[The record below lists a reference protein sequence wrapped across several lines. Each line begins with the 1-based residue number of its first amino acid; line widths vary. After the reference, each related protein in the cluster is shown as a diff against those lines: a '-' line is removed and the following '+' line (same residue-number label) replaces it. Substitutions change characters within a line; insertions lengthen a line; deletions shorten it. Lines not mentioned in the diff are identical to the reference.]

1 MNQSFPANDKTRRQ
15 KEIILCCVYI
25 NIILFYCPFWKRHFS
40 QSACLKKGIIIFI
53 CGIKR
58 IYTYANSLK
67 PELLKNFKSIFF
79 GGRGGGGWVILVV
92 AYVGRKNTDHYEG
105 KKKQS
110 EQVKER
116 SRLRNY
122 C

>member
-1 MNQSFPANDKTRRQ
+1 MFIS
-15 KEIILCCVYI
+15 
-25 NIILFYCPFWKRHFS
+25 ILFYFIAPFGKDIFLKALAS
-40 QSACLKKGIIIFI
+40 KKGIIIFI

-58 IYTYANSLK
+58 SYTYANSLK
-67 PELLKNFKSIFF
+67 PELLKNFKSFFF
-79 GGRGGGGWVILVV
+79 GGGGGGVILVV

>member
-1 MNQSFPANDKTRRQ
+1 MFIS
-15 KEIILCCVYI
+15 
-25 NIILFYCPFWKRHFS
+25 ILFHFIAPFGKDIFLK
-40 QSACLKKGIIIFI
+40 ALALKKGIIIFI

-79 GGRGGGGWVILVV
+79 GGRGGVILVV

>member
-1 MNQSFPANDKTRRQ
+1 MFIS
-15 KEIILCCVYI
+15 
-25 NIILFYCPFWKRHFS
+25 ILFYFIAPFGKDIFLK
-40 QSACLKKGIIIFI
+40 ALALKKGIIIFI

-58 IYTYANSLK
+58 VYTYANSLK
-67 PELLKNFKSIFF
+67 PELLKNFKSFFF
-79 GGRGGGGWVILVV
+79 GGGGGILVV

>member
-1 MNQSFPANDKTRRQ
+1 MFIS
-15 KEIILCCVYI
+15 
-25 NIILFYCPFWKRHFS
+25 ILFYFIAPFGKDIFLK
-40 QSACLKKGIIIFI
+40 ALALKKGIIIFI

-58 IYTYANSLK
+58 IYTYASSLK
-67 PELLKNFKSIFF
+67 LELLKNFKSFFF
-79 GGRGGGGWVILVV
+79 GGGAGVILVV
-92 AYVGRKNTDHYEG
+92 AYVGRKKTGQYEG

-116 SRLRNY
+116 SRLRND

>member
-15 KEIILCCVYI
+15 KEISYVVFIS
-25 NIILFYCPFWKRHFS
+25 ILFYFIAPFGKDIFLK
-40 QSACLKKGIIIFI
+40 ALALKKGIIIFI

-67 PELLKNFKSIFF
+67 PELLKKFKSFFF
-79 GGRGGGGWVILVV
+79 GGEGGWVILVV

>member
-1 MNQSFPANDKTRRQ
+1 MFIS
-15 KEIILCCVYI
+15 
-25 NIILFYCPFWKRHFS
+25 ILFYVIAPFGKDIFLK
-40 QSACLKKGIIIFI
+40 ALALKKGIIIFI
-53 CGIKR
+53 CGMR
-58 IYTYANSLK
+58 MRTCANSLT
-67 PELLKNFKSIFF
+67 PELLKNFKSFF
-79 GGRGGGGWVILVV
+79 FWGGGGLILVV

>member
-1 MNQSFPANDKTRRQ
+1 MFIS
-15 KEIILCCVYI
+15 
-25 NIILFYCPFWKRHFS
+25 ILFYFIAPFGKDIFLK
-40 QSACLKKGIIIFI
+40 ALALKKGIIIFI

-67 PELLKNFKSIFF
+67 PELLKNFRSFFF
-79 GGRGGGGWVILVV
+79 GERGGGGGWVILVV

>member
-1 MNQSFPANDKTRRQ
+1 MFIS
-15 KEIILCCVYI
+15 
-25 NIILFYCPFWKRHFS
+25 ILFYFIAPFGKDIFLK
-40 QSACLKKGIIIFI
+40 ALALKKGIIIFI

-58 IYTYANSLK
+58 VYTYANSLK
-67 PELLKNFKSIFF
+67 PELLKNFKSFF
-79 GGRGGGGWVILVV
+79 FFWGGGVILVV
-92 AYVGRKNTDHYEG
+92 AYVGRKNTDYYEG

>member
-1 MNQSFPANDKTRRQ
+1 MFIS
-15 KEIILCCVYI
+15 
-25 NIILFYCPFWKRHFS
+25 ILFYFIAPFGKDIFLK
-40 QSACLKKGIIIFI
+40 ALALKKGIIIFI

-58 IYTYANSLK
+58 VYTYASSLK
-67 PELLKNFKSIFF
+67 LELLKNFKSVFF
-79 GGRGGGGWVILVV
+79 WGGGAGVILIV
-92 AYVGRKNTDHYEG
+92 AYVGRKKTGHYEG

>member
-1 MNQSFPANDKTRRQ
+1 MFIS
-15 KEIILCCVYI
+15 
-25 NIILFYCPFWKRHFS
+25 ILFHFIAPFGKDIFLK
-40 QSACLKKGIIIFI
+40 ALALKKGIIIFI

-67 PELLKNFKSIFF
+67 PELLKKFQIDLFW
-79 GGRGGGGWVILVV
+79 GEGGWVILVV